1 MREDSHDH
9 KKCHWN
15 KDISAFDGHEF
26 IFWNLNKKK
35 IIYSFVMMHFLW
47 YMRQSFGMQQIFY
60 KWYIFLKNSSSSY
73 EYVNFGSAKN
83 ANCYPKPS
91 NQCQIHGQIFTCNDR
106 KTWKFQWH
114 HHHFEVSFSFQN
126 SLSITFYRNNN
137 PCLAHSVS
145 KVHFL
150 YKNYKFLNS
159 LKNGQF
165 LYLFQNWLFLAVKNS
180 KCIWIFAPKLVKNCH
195 FMLLFG
201 QF

>member
-35 IIYSFVMMHFLW
+35 IIYSFVMMHFFMSHASKLW
-47 YMRQSFGMQQIFY
+47 YATNILQVIH
-60 KWYIFLKNSSSSY
+60 FLKNSSSSY

-114 HHHFEVSFSFQN
+114 HHHHHFEVSFSFQN
-126 SLSITFYRNNN
+126 SLSITFI
-137 PCLAHSVS
+137 LQ
-145 KVHFL
+145 K
-150 YKNYKFLNS
+150 
-159 LKNGQF
+159 
-165 LYLFQNWLFLAVKNS
+165 
-180 KCIWIFAPKLVKNCH
+180 
-195 FMLLFG
+195 
-201 QF
+201 

>member
-1 MREDSHDH
+1 MSHNWIFFSH
-9 KKCHWN
+9 ARRFPRPQEM
-15 KDISAFDGHEF
+15 SLEQGHLSLWRSW
-26 IFWNLNKKK
+26 IHFWNLNKKK

-114 HHHFEVSFSFQN
+114 HHHHHEVSFSFQN
-126 SLSITFYRNNN
+126 SLSIT
-137 PCLAHSVS
+137 
-145 KVHFL
+145 
-150 YKNYKFLNS
+150 
-159 LKNGQF
+159 
-165 LYLFQNWLFLAVKNS
+165 
-180 KCIWIFAPKLVKNCH
+180 
-195 FMLLFG
+195 
-201 QF
+201 